1 MWVSLYFVMA
11 YVKKYITGFS
21 ENKKKIILLLIL
33 GISGFVMTSAVLNI
47 FGLKI
52 PAFNGKMLHTAS
64 NKNPFLI
71 VMTFALFNLCRRLKF
86 KSVPAMRSENL
97 EYPEA
102 VEFLAKRAGIQIP
115 ETHEDSDQPRG
126 ISRARAYELNR
137 AAARFYRDCLFDPAI
152 GEAGMNYL
160 RDTRG
165 LDTAV
170 IRHFGLGY
178 APNEFGVLLPH
189 LKSLGFTEE
198 EMRQCFL
205 CGRSQSGRYY
215 DYFRGRVMFPVI
227 NTAGEVVAFSG
238 RDVTGTSK
246 AKYLNSSDTPV
257 FQKRKNLFALNF
269 AKAHCAEQMILCEGN
284 MDVVSMHAAGFEN
297 AVASL
302 GTALTDEQARIMAR
316 YTKQVIIAYDG
327 DSAGQRAAGR
337 AMDIFARVG
346 LDVRVLRIT
355 DAKDPDEY
363 IRKFGTD
370 AFARLL
376 KGSSTGFS
384 YRLDGVLNRYNIKE
398 PEDRIKAAAELCGM
412 VARVWSSAER
422 EVYLQA
428 VSERLGLPIDSL
440 RRDVERAQAR
450 IQRDRHQSEA
460 RAARMSALA
469 LDDRVNPEAAGN
481 IRAAA
486 AEDTVLGLMLLY
498 EEHRRAVR
506 EGAVPLTADDFVTAF
521 NRRVFEAIMELENSD
536 GGFSTAVLGEQ
547 FDPDEMGRLA
557 KLAQARRNLSE
568 NGQSVLKAAVRT
580 LQDEKNAVTKDDA
593 PPEDSLERL
602 LEKKRQKMH
611 KSNG

>member
-1 MWVSLYFVMA
+1 MKYPREWIDSVRERSDIVELIGSYVTLRRAGSNYTGLCPFHSERTPSFTVFPDTQSFFCFGCEAGGDAFTFV
-11 YVKKYITGFS
+11 
-21 ENKKKIILLLIL
+21 
-33 GISGFVMTSAVLNI
+33 
-47 FGLKI
+47 
-52 PAFNGKMLHTAS
+52 
-64 NKNPFLI
+64 
-71 VMTFALFNLCRRLKF
+71 
-86 KSVPAMRSENL
+86 MRSENL

-337 AMDIFARVG
+337 AMDVFARVG

-506 EGAVPLTADDFVTAF
+506 EGAVSLTADDFVTAF

>member
-1 MWVSLYFVMA
+1 MKYPREWIDSVRERSDIVELIGSYVTLRRAGSNYTGLCPFHSERTPSFTVFPDTQSFFCFGCEAGGDAFTFV
-11 YVKKYITGFS
+11 
-21 ENKKKIILLLIL
+21 
-33 GISGFVMTSAVLNI
+33 
-47 FGLKI
+47 
-52 PAFNGKMLHTAS
+52 
-64 NKNPFLI
+64 
-71 VMTFALFNLCRRLKF
+71 
-86 KSVPAMRSENL
+86 MRSENL

-506 EGAVPLTADDFVTAF
+506 EGAVSLTADDFVTAF

-602 LEKKRQKMH
+602 LEKKRQKMY

>member
-1 MWVSLYFVMA
+1 MKYPREWIDSVRERSDIVELIGSYVTLRRAGSNYTGLCPFHSERTPSFTVFPDTQSFFCFGCEAGGDAFTFV
-11 YVKKYITGFS
+11 
-21 ENKKKIILLLIL
+21 
-33 GISGFVMTSAVLNI
+33 
-47 FGLKI
+47 
-52 PAFNGKMLHTAS
+52 
-64 NKNPFLI
+64 
-71 VMTFALFNLCRRLKF
+71 
-86 KSVPAMRSENL
+86 MRSENL

-506 EGAVPLTADDFVTAF
+506 EGVVSLTADDFVTAF

>member
-1 MWVSLYFVMA
+1 MKYPREWIDSVRERSDIVELIGSYVTLRRAGSNYTGLCPFHSERTPSFTVFPDTQSFFCFGCEAGGDAFTFV
-11 YVKKYITGFS
+11 
-21 ENKKKIILLLIL
+21 
-33 GISGFVMTSAVLNI
+33 
-47 FGLKI
+47 
-52 PAFNGKMLHTAS
+52 
-64 NKNPFLI
+64 
-71 VMTFALFNLCRRLKF
+71 
-86 KSVPAMRSENL
+86 MRSENL

-506 EGAVPLTADDFVTAF
+506 EGAVSLTADDFVTAF

-536 GGFSTAVLGEQ
+536 GGFSTAVLGEH

>member
-1 MWVSLYFVMA
+1 MKYPREWIDSVRERSDIVELIGSYVTLRRAGSNYTGLCPFHSERTPSFTVFPDTQSFFCFGCEAGGDAFTFV
-11 YVKKYITGFS
+11 
-21 ENKKKIILLLIL
+21 
-33 GISGFVMTSAVLNI
+33 
-47 FGLKI
+47 
-52 PAFNGKMLHTAS
+52 
-64 NKNPFLI
+64 
-71 VMTFALFNLCRRLKF
+71 
-86 KSVPAMRSENL
+86 MRSENL

-215 DYFRGRVMFPVI
+215 DYFRGRIMFPVI

-506 EGAVPLTADDFVTAF
+506 EGAVSLTADDFVTAF
-521 NRRVFEAIMELENSD
+521 NRRVFEAIMELENSE

>member
-1 MWVSLYFVMA
+1 MKYPREWIDSVRERSDIVELIGSYVTLRRAGSNYTGLCPFHSERTPSFTVFPDTQSFFCFGCEAGGDAFTFV
-11 YVKKYITGFS
+11 
-21 ENKKKIILLLIL
+21 
-33 GISGFVMTSAVLNI
+33 
-47 FGLKI
+47 
-52 PAFNGKMLHTAS
+52 
-64 NKNPFLI
+64 
-71 VMTFALFNLCRRLKF
+71 
-86 KSVPAMRSENL
+86 MRSENL

-137 AAARFYRDCLFDPAI
+137 AAARFYRACLFDPAI

-440 RRDVERAQAR
+440 RRDVERA
-450 IQRDRHQSEA
+450 
-460 RAARMSALA
+460 ARMSALA

-506 EGAVPLTADDFVTAF
+506 EGAVSLTADDFVTAF

>member
-1 MWVSLYFVMA
+1 MKYPREWIDSVRERSDIVELIGSYVTLRRAGSNYTGLCPFHSERTPSFTVFPDTQSFFCFGCEAGGDAFTFV
-11 YVKKYITGFS
+11 
-21 ENKKKIILLLIL
+21 
-33 GISGFVMTSAVLNI
+33 
-47 FGLKI
+47 
-52 PAFNGKMLHTAS
+52 
-64 NKNPFLI
+64 
-71 VMTFALFNLCRRLKF
+71 
-86 KSVPAMRSENL
+86 MRSENL

-137 AAARFYRDCLFDPAI
+137 AAARFYRDCLFDHAI

-506 EGAVPLTADDFVTAF
+506 EGAVSLTADDFVTAF

-602 LEKKRQKMH
+602 LEKKRQKML

>member
-1 MWVSLYFVMA
+1 MKYPREWIDSVRERSDIVELIGSYVTLRRAGSNYTGLCPFHSERTPSFTVFPDTQSFFCFGCEAGGDAFTFV
-11 YVKKYITGFS
+11 
-21 ENKKKIILLLIL
+21 
-33 GISGFVMTSAVLNI
+33 
-47 FGLKI
+47 
-52 PAFNGKMLHTAS
+52 
-64 NKNPFLI
+64 
-71 VMTFALFNLCRRLKF
+71 
-86 KSVPAMRSENL
+86 MRSENL

-115 ETHEDSDQPRG
+115 ETREDSDQPRG

-215 DYFRGRVMFPVI
+215 DYFRGRV
-227 NTAGEVVAFSG
+227 TAGEVVAFSG

-506 EGAVPLTADDFVTAF
+506 EGAVSLTADDFVTAF

>member
-1 MWVSLYFVMA
+1 MKYPREWIDSVRERSDIVELIGSYVTLRRAGSNYTGLCPFHSERTPSFTVFPDTQSFFCFGCEAGGDAFTFV
-11 YVKKYITGFS
+11 
-21 ENKKKIILLLIL
+21 
-33 GISGFVMTSAVLNI
+33 
-47 FGLKI
+47 
-52 PAFNGKMLHTAS
+52 
-64 NKNPFLI
+64 
-71 VMTFALFNLCRRLKF
+71 
-86 KSVPAMRSENL
+86 MRSENL

-165 LDTAV
+165 LDTAD

-506 EGAVPLTADDFVTAF
+506 EGAVSLTADDFVTAF

>member
-1 MWVSLYFVMA
+1 MKYPREWIDSVRERSDIVELIGSYVTLRRAGSNYTGLCPFHSERTPSFTVFPDTQSFFCFGCEAGGDAFTFV
-11 YVKKYITGFS
+11 
-21 ENKKKIILLLIL
+21 
-33 GISGFVMTSAVLNI
+33 
-47 FGLKI
+47 
-52 PAFNGKMLHTAS
+52 
-64 NKNPFLI
+64 
-71 VMTFALFNLCRRLKF
+71 
-86 KSVPAMRSENL
+86 MRSENL

-160 RDTRG
+160 RGTRG

-506 EGAVPLTADDFVTAF
+506 EGAVSLTADDFVTAF
-521 NRRVFEAIMELENSD
+521 NRRVFEAIMELEDSD

>member
-1 MWVSLYFVMA
+1 MKYPREWIDSVRERSDIVELIGSYVTLRRAGSNYTGLCPFHSERTPSFTVFPDTQSFFCFGCEAGGDAFTFV
-11 YVKKYITGFS
+11 
-21 ENKKKIILLLIL
+21 
-33 GISGFVMTSAVLNI
+33 
-47 FGLKI
+47 
-52 PAFNGKMLHTAS
+52 
-64 NKNPFLI
+64 
-71 VMTFALFNLCRRLKF
+71 
-86 KSVPAMRSENL
+86 MRSENL

-370 AFARLL
+370 ACARLL

-506 EGAVPLTADDFVTAF
+506 EGAVSLTADDFVTAF

>member
-1 MWVSLYFVMA
+1 MKYPREWIDSVRERSDIVELIGSYVTLRRAGSNYTGLCPFHSERTPSFTVFPDTQSFFCFGCEAGGDAFTFV
-11 YVKKYITGFS
+11 
-21 ENKKKIILLLIL
+21 
-33 GISGFVMTSAVLNI
+33 
-47 FGLKI
+47 
-52 PAFNGKMLHTAS
+52 
-64 NKNPFLI
+64 
-71 VMTFALFNLCRRLKF
+71 
-86 KSVPAMRSENL
+86 MRSENL

-189 LKSLGFTEE
+189 LKRLGFTEE

-506 EGAVPLTADDFVTAF
+506 EGAVSLTADDFVTAF

>member
-1 MWVSLYFVMA
+1 MKYPREWIDSVRERSDIVELIGSYVTLRRAGSNYTGLCPFHSERTPSFTVFPDTQSFFCFGCEAGGDAFTFV
-11 YVKKYITGFS
+11 
-21 ENKKKIILLLIL
+21 
-33 GISGFVMTSAVLNI
+33 
-47 FGLKI
+47 
-52 PAFNGKMLHTAS
+52 
-64 NKNPFLI
+64 
-71 VMTFALFNLCRRLKF
+71 
-86 KSVPAMRSENL
+86 MRSENL

-450 IQRDRHQSEA
+450 IQRDRRQSEA

-506 EGAVPLTADDFVTAF
+506 EGAVSLTADDFVTAF

>member
-1 MWVSLYFVMA
+1 MKYPREWIDSVRERSDIVELIGSYVTLRRAGSNYTGLCPFHSERTPSFTVFPDTQSFFCFGCEAGGDAFTFV
-11 YVKKYITGFS
+11 
-21 ENKKKIILLLIL
+21 
-33 GISGFVMTSAVLNI
+33 
-47 FGLKI
+47 
-52 PAFNGKMLHTAS
+52 
-64 NKNPFLI
+64 
-71 VMTFALFNLCRRLKF
+71 
-86 KSVPAMRSENL
+86 MRSENL

-269 AKAHCAEQMILCEGN
+269 AKAHCASQMILCEGN

-440 RRDVERAQAR
+440 RSDVERAQAR

-506 EGAVPLTADDFVTAF
+506 EGAVSLTADDFVTAF

>member
-1 MWVSLYFVMA
+1 MKYPREWIDSVRERSDIVELIGSYVTLRRAGSNYTGLCPFHSERTPSFTVFPDTQSFFCFGCEAGGDAFTFV
-11 YVKKYITGFS
+11 
-21 ENKKKIILLLIL
+21 
-33 GISGFVMTSAVLNI
+33 
-47 FGLKI
+47 
-52 PAFNGKMLHTAS
+52 
-64 NKNPFLI
+64 
-71 VMTFALFNLCRRLKF
+71 
-86 KSVPAMRSENL
+86 MRSENL

-506 EGAVPLTADDFVTAF
+506 EGAVSLTADDFVTAF

-547 FDPDEMGRLA
+547 FDPDEMGRLV

-580 LQDEKNAVTKDDA
+580 LQDEKNTVTKDDA

>member
-1 MWVSLYFVMA
+1 MKYPREWIDSVRERSDIVELIGSYVTLRRAGSNYTGLCPFHSERTPSFTVFPDTQSFFCFGCEAGGDAFTFV
-11 YVKKYITGFS
+11 
-21 ENKKKIILLLIL
+21 
-33 GISGFVMTSAVLNI
+33 
-47 FGLKI
+47 
-52 PAFNGKMLHTAS
+52 
-64 NKNPFLI
+64 
-71 VMTFALFNLCRRLKF
+71 
-86 KSVPAMRSENL
+86 MRSENL

-257 FQKRKNLFALNF
+257 FQKRRNLFALNF

-506 EGAVPLTADDFVTAF
+506 EGAVSLTADDFVTAF

-536 GGFSTAVLGEQ
+536 GGFSTAVLGEK

-611 KSNG
+611 KLNG

>member
-1 MWVSLYFVMA
+1 MKYPREWIDSVRERSDIVELIGSYVTLRRAGSNYTGLCPFHSERTPSFTVFPDTQSFFCFGCEAGGDAFTFV
-11 YVKKYITGFS
+11 
-21 ENKKKIILLLIL
+21 
-33 GISGFVMTSAVLNI
+33 
-47 FGLKI
+47 
-52 PAFNGKMLHTAS
+52 
-64 NKNPFLI
+64 
-71 VMTFALFNLCRRLKF
+71 
-86 KSVPAMRSENL
+86 MRSENL

-115 ETHEDSDQPRG
+115 ETREDSDQPRG

-428 VSERLGLPIDSL
+428 VAERLGLPIDSL

-506 EGAVPLTADDFVTAF
+506 EGAVSLTADDFVTAF

-536 GGFSTAVLGEQ
+536 GGFSTAVLGEK

-602 LEKKRQKMH
+602 LEKKRQKMY

>member
-1 MWVSLYFVMA
+1 MKYPREWIDSVRERSDIVELIGSYVTLRRAGSNYTGLCPFHSERTPSFTVFPDTQSFFCFGCEAGGDAFTFV
-11 YVKKYITGFS
+11 
-21 ENKKKIILLLIL
+21 
-33 GISGFVMTSAVLNI
+33 
-47 FGLKI
+47 
-52 PAFNGKMLHTAS
+52 
-64 NKNPFLI
+64 
-71 VMTFALFNLCRRLKF
+71 
-86 KSVPAMRSENL
+86 MRSENL

-506 EGAVPLTADDFVTAF
+506 EGAVSLTADDFVTAF

-602 LEKKRQKMH
+602 LEKKRQTMH

>member
-1 MWVSLYFVMA
+1 MKYPREWIDSVRERSDIVELIGSYVTLRRAGSNYTGLCPFHSERTPSFTVFPDTQSFFCFGCEAGGDAFTFV
-11 YVKKYITGFS
+11 
-21 ENKKKIILLLIL
+21 
-33 GISGFVMTSAVLNI
+33 
-47 FGLKI
+47 
-52 PAFNGKMLHTAS
+52 
-64 NKNPFLI
+64 
-71 VMTFALFNLCRRLKF
+71 
-86 KSVPAMRSENL
+86 MRSENL

-481 IRAAA
+481 IRAVA

-506 EGAVPLTADDFVTAF
+506 EGAVCLTADDFVTAF

-536 GGFSTAVLGEQ
+536 GGFSTAVLGEK

>member
-1 MWVSLYFVMA
+1 MKYPREWIDSVRERSDIVELIGSYVTLRRAGSNYTGLCPFHSERTPSFTVFPDTQSFFCFGCEAGGDAFTFV
-11 YVKKYITGFS
+11 
-21 ENKKKIILLLIL
+21 
-33 GISGFVMTSAVLNI
+33 
-47 FGLKI
+47 
-52 PAFNGKMLHTAS
+52 
-64 NKNPFLI
+64 
-71 VMTFALFNLCRRLKF
+71 
-86 KSVPAMRSENL
+86 MRSENL

>member
-1 MWVSLYFVMA
+1 MKYPREWIDSVRERSDIVELIGSYVTLRRAGSNYTGLCPFHSERTPSFTVFPDTQSFFCFGCEAGGDAFTFV
-11 YVKKYITGFS
+11 
-21 ENKKKIILLLIL
+21 
-33 GISGFVMTSAVLNI
+33 
-47 FGLKI
+47 
-52 PAFNGKMLHTAS
+52 
-64 NKNPFLI
+64 
-71 VMTFALFNLCRRLKF
+71 
-86 KSVPAMRSENL
+86 MRSENL

-506 EGAVPLTADDFVTAF
+506 EGAVSLTADDFVTAF

-580 LQDEKNAVTKDDA
+580 LQDEKNAATKDDA

>member
-1 MWVSLYFVMA
+1 MKYPREWIDSVRERSDIVELIGSYVTLRRAGSNYTGLCPFHSERTPSFTVFPDTQSFFCFGCEAGGDAFTFV
-11 YVKKYITGFS
+11 
-21 ENKKKIILLLIL
+21 
-33 GISGFVMTSAVLNI
+33 
-47 FGLKI
+47 
-52 PAFNGKMLHTAS
+52 
-64 NKNPFLI
+64 
-71 VMTFALFNLCRRLKF
+71 
-86 KSVPAMRSENL
+86 MRSENL

-302 GTALTDEQARIMAR
+302 GTALTDEQVRIMAR

>member
-1 MWVSLYFVMA
+1 MKYPREWIDSIRERSDIVELIGSYVTLRRAGSNYTGLCPFHSERTPSFTVFPDTQSFFCFGCEAGGDAFTFV
-11 YVKKYITGFS
+11 
-21 ENKKKIILLLIL
+21 
-33 GISGFVMTSAVLNI
+33 
-47 FGLKI
+47 
-52 PAFNGKMLHTAS
+52 
-64 NKNPFLI
+64 
-71 VMTFALFNLCRRLKF
+71 
-86 KSVPAMRSENL
+86 MRSENL

-506 EGAVPLTADDFVTAF
+506 EGAVSLTADDFVTAF

>member
-1 MWVSLYFVMA
+1 MKYPREWIDSVRERSDIVELIGSYVTLRRAGSNYTGLCPFHSERTPSFTVFPDTQSFFCFGCEAGGDAFTFV
-11 YVKKYITGFS
+11 
-21 ENKKKIILLLIL
+21 
-33 GISGFVMTSAVLNI
+33 
-47 FGLKI
+47 
-52 PAFNGKMLHTAS
+52 
-64 NKNPFLI
+64 
-71 VMTFALFNLCRRLKF
+71 
-86 KSVPAMRSENL
+86 MRSENL

-440 RRDVERAQAR
+440 RSDVERAQAR

-506 EGAVPLTADDFVTAF
+506 EGAVSLTADDFVTAF

-536 GGFSTAVLGEQ
+536 GGFSTAVLGEK

>member
-1 MWVSLYFVMA
+1 MKYPREWIDSVRERSDIVELIGSYVTLRRAGSNYTGLCPFHSERTPSFTVFPDTQSFFCFGCEAGGDAFTFV
-11 YVKKYITGFS
+11 
-21 ENKKKIILLLIL
+21 
-33 GISGFVMTSAVLNI
+33 
-47 FGLKI
+47 
-52 PAFNGKMLHTAS
+52 
-64 NKNPFLI
+64 
-71 VMTFALFNLCRRLKF
+71 
-86 KSVPAMRSENL
+86 MRSENL

-506 EGAVPLTADDFVTAF
+506 EGAVSLTADDFVTAF

-557 KLAQARRNLSE
+557 KLVQARRNLSE

-602 LEKKRQKMH
+602 LEKKRQKMY

>member
-1 MWVSLYFVMA
+1 MKYPREWIDSVRERSDIVELIGSYVTLRRAGSNYTGLCPFHSERTPSFTVFPDTQSFFCFGCEAGGDAFTFV
-11 YVKKYITGFS
+11 
-21 ENKKKIILLLIL
+21 
-33 GISGFVMTSAVLNI
+33 
-47 FGLKI
+47 
-52 PAFNGKMLHTAS
+52 
-64 NKNPFLI
+64 
-71 VMTFALFNLCRRLKF
+71 
-86 KSVPAMRSENL
+86 MRSENL

-189 LKSLGFTEE
+189 LKSFGFTEE

-506 EGAVPLTADDFVTAF
+506 EGAVSLTADDFVTAF

>member
-1 MWVSLYFVMA
+1 MKYPREWIDSVRERSDIVELIGSYVTLRRAGSNYTGLCPFHSERTPSFTVFPDTQSFFCFGCEAGGDAFTFV
-11 YVKKYITGFS
+11 
-21 ENKKKIILLLIL
+21 
-33 GISGFVMTSAVLNI
+33 
-47 FGLKI
+47 
-52 PAFNGKMLHTAS
+52 
-64 NKNPFLI
+64 
-71 VMTFALFNLCRRLKF
+71 
-86 KSVPAMRSENL
+86 MRSENL

-506 EGAVPLTADDFVTAF
+506 EGAVSLKADDFVTAF

>member
-1 MWVSLYFVMA
+1 MKYPREWIDSVRERSDIVELIGSYVTLRRAGSNYTGLCPFHSERTPSFTVFPDTQSFFCFGCEAGGDAFTFV
-11 YVKKYITGFS
+11 
-21 ENKKKIILLLIL
+21 
-33 GISGFVMTSAVLNI
+33 
-47 FGLKI
+47 
-52 PAFNGKMLHTAS
+52 
-64 NKNPFLI
+64 
-71 VMTFALFNLCRRLKF
+71 
-86 KSVPAMRSENL
+86 MRSENL

-227 NTAGEVVAFSG
+227 NTAREVVAFSG

-506 EGAVPLTADDFVTAF
+506 EGAVSLTADDFVTAF

>member
-1 MWVSLYFVMA
+1 MKYPREWIDSVRERSDIVELIGSYVTLRRAGSNYTGLCPFHSERTPSFTVFPDTQSFFCFGCEAGGDAFTFV
-11 YVKKYITGFS
+11 
-21 ENKKKIILLLIL
+21 
-33 GISGFVMTSAVLNI
+33 
-47 FGLKI
+47 
-52 PAFNGKMLHTAS
+52 
-64 NKNPFLI
+64 
-71 VMTFALFNLCRRLKF
+71 
-86 KSVPAMRSENL
+86 MRSENL

-428 VSERLGLPIDSL
+428 VSERLGLPVDSL

-506 EGAVPLTADDFVTAF
+506 EGAVSLTADDFVTAF

>member
-1 MWVSLYFVMA
+1 MKYPREWIDSVRERSDIVELIGSYVTLRRAGSNYTGLCPFHSERTPSFTVFPDTQSFFCFGCEAGGDAFTFV
-11 YVKKYITGFS
+11 
-21 ENKKKIILLLIL
+21 
-33 GISGFVMTSAVLNI
+33 
-47 FGLKI
+47 
-52 PAFNGKMLHTAS
+52 
-64 NKNPFLI
+64 
-71 VMTFALFNLCRRLKF
+71 
-86 KSVPAMRSENL
+86 MRSENL

-384 YRLDGVLNRYNIKE
+384 YRLDGVLSRYNIKE

-506 EGAVPLTADDFVTAF
+506 EGAVSLTADDFVTAF

-547 FDPDEMGRLA
+547 FDPDEMGRLV

-580 LQDEKNAVTKDDA
+580 LQDEKNTVTKDDA

>member
-1 MWVSLYFVMA
+1 MKYPREWIDSVRERSDIVELIGSYVTLRRAGSNYTGLCPFHSERTPSFTVFPDTQSFFCFGCEAGGDAFTFV
-11 YVKKYITGFS
+11 
-21 ENKKKIILLLIL
+21 
-33 GISGFVMTSAVLNI
+33 
-47 FGLKI
+47 
-52 PAFNGKMLHTAS
+52 
-64 NKNPFLI
+64 
-71 VMTFALFNLCRRLKF
+71 
-86 KSVPAMRSENL
+86 MRSENL

-355 DAKDPDEY
+355 GAKDPDEY

-506 EGAVPLTADDFVTAF
+506 EGAVSLTADDFVTAF
-521 NRRVFEAIMELENSD
+521 NRRVFEAIMEMENSD

-547 FDPDEMGRLA
+547 FNPDEMGRLA

>member
-1 MWVSLYFVMA
+1 MKYPREWIDSVRERSDIVELIGSYVTLRRAGSNYTGLCPFHSERTPSFTVFPDTQSFFCFGCEAGGDAFTFV
-11 YVKKYITGFS
+11 
-21 ENKKKIILLLIL
+21 
-33 GISGFVMTSAVLNI
+33 
-47 FGLKI
+47 
-52 PAFNGKMLHTAS
+52 
-64 NKNPFLI
+64 
-71 VMTFALFNLCRRLKF
+71 
-86 KSVPAMRSENL
+86 MRSENL

-269 AKAHCAEQMILCEGN
+269 AKAHCTEQMILCEGN

-506 EGAVPLTADDFVTAF
+506 EGAVSLTADDFVTAF

>member
-1 MWVSLYFVMA
+1 MKYPREWIDSVRERSDIVELIGSYVTLRRAGSNYTGLCPFHSERTPSFTVFPDTQSFFCFGCEAGGDAFTFV
-11 YVKKYITGFS
+11 
-21 ENKKKIILLLIL
+21 
-33 GISGFVMTSAVLNI
+33 
-47 FGLKI
+47 
-52 PAFNGKMLHTAS
+52 
-64 NKNPFLI
+64 
-71 VMTFALFNLCRRLKF
+71 
-86 KSVPAMRSENL
+86 MRSENL

-506 EGAVPLTADDFVTAF
+506 EGAVSLTADDFVTAF

-536 GGFSTAVLGEQ
+536 GGFSTAVLGEK
-547 FDPDEMGRLA
+547 FDPEEMGRLA

-602 LEKKRQKMH
+602 LEKKRQKMY

>member
-1 MWVSLYFVMA
+1 MKYPREWIDSVRERSDIVELIGSYVTLRRAGSNYTGLCPFHSERTPSFTVFPDTQSFFCFGCEAGGDAFTFV
-11 YVKKYITGFS
+11 
-21 ENKKKIILLLIL
+21 
-33 GISGFVMTSAVLNI
+33 
-47 FGLKI
+47 
-52 PAFNGKMLHTAS
+52 
-64 NKNPFLI
+64 
-71 VMTFALFNLCRRLKF
+71 
-86 KSVPAMRSENL
+86 MRSENL

-165 LDTAV
+165 LDIAV

-238 RDVTGTSK
+238 RDVTGTSR

-257 FQKRKNLFALNF
+257 FQKRRNLFALNF

-506 EGAVPLTADDFVTAF
+506 EGAVSLTADDFVTAF

-536 GGFSTAVLGEQ
+536 GGFSTAVLGEK

-557 KLAQARRNLSE
+557 KLVQARRNLSE

-580 LQDEKNAVTKDDA
+580 LQDEKNAVAKDDA

>member
-1 MWVSLYFVMA
+1 MKYPREWIDSVRERSDIVELIGSYVTLRRAGSNYTGLCPFHSERTPSFTVFPDTQSFFCFGCEAGGDAFTFV
-11 YVKKYITGFS
+11 
-21 ENKKKIILLLIL
+21 
-33 GISGFVMTSAVLNI
+33 
-47 FGLKI
+47 
-52 PAFNGKMLHTAS
+52 
-64 NKNPFLI
+64 
-71 VMTFALFNLCRRLKF
+71 
-86 KSVPAMRSENL
+86 MRSENL

-337 AMDIFARVG
+337 AMDVFARVG

-506 EGAVPLTADDFVTAF
+506 EGAVSLTADDFVTAF

-580 LQDEKNAVTKDDA
+580 LQDEKNAVIKDDA

>member
-1 MWVSLYFVMA
+1 MKYPREWIDSVRERSDIVELIGSYVTLRRAGSNYTGLCPFHSERTPSFTVFPDTQSFFCFGCEAGGDAFTFV
-11 YVKKYITGFS
+11 
-21 ENKKKIILLLIL
+21 
-33 GISGFVMTSAVLNI
+33 
-47 FGLKI
+47 
-52 PAFNGKMLHTAS
+52 
-64 NKNPFLI
+64 
-71 VMTFALFNLCRRLKF
+71 
-86 KSVPAMRSENL
+86 MRSENL

-506 EGAVPLTADDFVTAF
+506 EGVVSLTADDFVTAF

-536 GGFSTAVLGEQ
+536 GGFSTAVLSEK

>member
-1 MWVSLYFVMA
+1 MKYPREWIDSVRERSDIVELIGSYVTLRRAGSNYSGLCPFHSERTPSFTVFPDTQSFFCFGCEAGGDAFTFV
-11 YVKKYITGFS
+11 
-21 ENKKKIILLLIL
+21 
-33 GISGFVMTSAVLNI
+33 
-47 FGLKI
+47 
-52 PAFNGKMLHTAS
+52 
-64 NKNPFLI
+64 
-71 VMTFALFNLCRRLKF
+71 
-86 KSVPAMRSENL
+86 MRSENL

-102 VEFLAKRAGIQIP
+102 VEFLAKRAGIPIP
-115 ETHEDSDQPRG
+115 ETQEERGGTRG
-126 ISRARAYELNR
+126 ISRARAFEMNR
-137 AAARFYRDCLFDPAI
+137 AAARFYRDCLFDPAL

-160 RDTRG
+160 RNTRG

-205 CGRSQSGRYY
+205 CGRSQNGQYY

-227 NTAGEVVAFSG
+227 NTSGEVVAFSG

-257 FQKRKNLFALNF
+257 FQKRRNLFALNF

-363 IRKFGTD
+363 IRRHGAD

-376 KGSSTGFS
+376 KGSSTGFA
-384 YRLDGVLNRYNIKE
+384 YRLEGVLSRYDISQ
-398 PEDRIKAAAELCGM
+398 PEDKIKAAAELCGM

-440 RRDVERAQAR
+440 RRDVERAYSR
-450 IQRDRHQSEA
+450 IRRDLHQSET

-469 LDDRVNPEAAGN
+469 LDDRINPEAAGN
-481 IRAAA
+481 TRAAA

-506 EGAVPLTADDFVTAF
+506 DGTVPLAADDFVTAF

-536 GGFSTAVLGEQ
+536 GGFSTAVLGER
-547 FDPDEMGRLA
+547 FSPDEMGRLA
-557 KLAQARRNLSE
+557 KLVQARRSLSE
-568 NGQSVLKAAVRT
+568 NGQSVLRAAAQT
-580 LQDEKNAVTKDDA
+580 LRDAKTAAAGDGA
-593 PPEDSLERL
+593 PPEDSLARL
-602 LEKKRQKMH
+602 LEQKRQRMH

>member
-1 MWVSLYFVMA
+1 MKYPREWIDSVRERSDIVELIGSYVTLRRAGSNYTGLCPFHSERTPSFTVFPDTQSFFCFGCEAGGDAFTFV
-11 YVKKYITGFS
+11 
-21 ENKKKIILLLIL
+21 
-33 GISGFVMTSAVLNI
+33 
-47 FGLKI
+47 
-52 PAFNGKMLHTAS
+52 
-64 NKNPFLI
+64 
-71 VMTFALFNLCRRLKF
+71 
-86 KSVPAMRSENL
+86 MRSENL

-428 VSERLGLPIDSL
+428 VAERLGLPIDSL

-506 EGAVPLTADDFVTAF
+506 EGAVSLTADDFVTAF

-536 GGFSTAVLGEQ
+536 GGFSTAVLGEK

-602 LEKKRQKMH
+602 LEKKRQKMY

>member
-1 MWVSLYFVMA
+1 MKYPREWIDSVRERSDIVELIGSYVTLRRAGSNYTGLCPFHSERTPSFTVFPDTQSFFCFGCEAGGDAFTFV
-11 YVKKYITGFS
+11 
-21 ENKKKIILLLIL
+21 
-33 GISGFVMTSAVLNI
+33 
-47 FGLKI
+47 
-52 PAFNGKMLHTAS
+52 
-64 NKNPFLI
+64 
-71 VMTFALFNLCRRLKF
+71 
-86 KSVPAMRSENL
+86 MRSENL

-506 EGAVPLTADDFVTAF
+506 KEPC
-521 NRRVFEAIMELENSD
+521 
-536 GGFSTAVLGEQ
+536 
-547 FDPDEMGRLA
+547 P
-557 KLAQARRNLSE
+557 
-568 NGQSVLKAAVRT
+568 
-580 LQDEKNAVTKDDA
+580 
-593 PPEDSLERL
+593 
-602 LEKKRQKMH
+602 
-611 KSNG
+611 

>member
-1 MWVSLYFVMA
+1 MKYPREWIDSVRERSDIVELIGSYVTLRRAGSNYTGLCPFHSERTPSFTVFPDTQSFFCFGCEAGGDAFTFV
-11 YVKKYITGFS
+11 
-21 ENKKKIILLLIL
+21 
-33 GISGFVMTSAVLNI
+33 
-47 FGLKI
+47 
-52 PAFNGKMLHTAS
+52 
-64 NKNPFLI
+64 
-71 VMTFALFNLCRRLKF
+71 
-86 KSVPAMRSENL
+86 MRSENL

-506 EGAVPLTADDFVTAF
+506 EGAVSLTADDFVTAF

-536 GGFSTAVLGEQ
+536 CGFSTAVLGEQ